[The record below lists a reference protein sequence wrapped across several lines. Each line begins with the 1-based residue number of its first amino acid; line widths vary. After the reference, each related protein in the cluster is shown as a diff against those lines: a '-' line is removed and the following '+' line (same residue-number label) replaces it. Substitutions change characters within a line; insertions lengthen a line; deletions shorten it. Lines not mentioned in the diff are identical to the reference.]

1 MSYSYTYQLG
11 IEFMRSQSMK
21 RNYRY
26 ISVVKP
32 GRILQFLILAFSL
45 QLSLEP
51 VSAAENQGGSAAFQS
66 LDKKIQDTKQDVLEL
81 NRDLFILEEELLFP
95 ASTQIAVF
103 LSVDVG
109 EFFKLDSVQLKLDNK
124 AVTNYLYT
132 ERESAAL
139 LRGGVHRLHMGN
151 LRAGKHELVA
161 VFTGKGPHERDYRR
175 ATTLVFEKTTDPKT
189 IELQIRDIEKKLQ
202 PDFLVKES
210 K

>member
-1 MSYSYTYQLG
+1 
-11 IEFMRSQSMK
+11 MK
-21 RNYRY
+21 KCSHPPSIVYPWRY
-26 ISVVKP
+26 
-32 GRILQFLILAFSL
+32 LQVLMLAIAL
-45 QLSLEP
+45 QITAEP
-51 VSAAENQGGSAAFQS
+51 LSAAEKTGGSATFQS
-66 LDKKIQDTKQDVLEL
+66 LDKRIQDTKQEVLEL
-81 NRDLFILEEELLFP
+81 NRDLFVLEEELLFP

-109 EFFKLDSVQLKLDNK
+109 EFFQLDSVQLKLDNK
-124 AVTNYLYT
+124 VVTNYLYT

-175 ATTLVFEKTTDPKT
+175 ATTLVFEKTTEPKYV
-189 IELQIRDIEKKLQ
+189 ELQIRDVEKKLQ
-202 PDFLVKES
+202 PDFQVKES